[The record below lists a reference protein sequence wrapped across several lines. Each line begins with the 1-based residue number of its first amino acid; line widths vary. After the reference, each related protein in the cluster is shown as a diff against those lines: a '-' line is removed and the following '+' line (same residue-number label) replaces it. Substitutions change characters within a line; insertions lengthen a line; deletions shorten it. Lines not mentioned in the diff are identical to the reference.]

1 MREKVVAL
9 QPKSEPAMTAP
20 AEPQIDVR
28 AVLSQIAQAAT
39 QHAAQAAAAATKGAA
54 TGVLL
59 AVGAM
64 LAQRLL
70 LLAALVGGFVLAI
83 VALQIGSYQALG
95 VLIAYAVLI
104 MIPLV
109 WLERASRPT
118 PPGS

>member
-1 MREKVVAL
+1 MEL
-9 QPKSEPAMTAP
+9 QPKPSAP
-20 AEPQIDVR
+20 APAAVPQEPQIDVR
-28 AVLSQIAQAAT
+28 AALSQIAQAAT
-39 QHAAQAAAAATKGAA
+39 QHAAQAAAAATRGAA

-109 WLERASRPT
+109 WLERASRPAPT
-118 PPGS
+118 GS